1 MDNLEMFIRH
11 LQSSIA
17 KRAKTIRF
25 YQKRY
30 CLWKKLNFPISLK
43 RDLTLMNDCNKLQKT
58 ETEMLKYFYALQN
71 YEKRRENIYKNING
85 DFS

>member
-1 MDNLEMFIRH
+1 MDNVEMFIRH

-25 YQKRY
+25 YQNLYNATKQLHLSEGY
-30 CLWKKLNFPISLK
+30 LYITNKY
-43 RDLTLMNDCNKLQKT
+43 NKLQKT
-58 ETEMLKYFYALQN
+58 ETEMLRYFYALQN

>member
-17 KRAKTIRF
+17 KRAKTIKF
-25 YQKRY
+25 YQNLYSSTKQS
-30 CLWKKLNFPISLK
+30 NSPISEGYLY
-43 RDLTLMNDCNKLQKT
+43 LTNKYNKLQKT